1 MSLGGVRSSGSHLQ
15 RGVASCLAVS
25 WEAGVMS
32 ANPVISEYVL
42 LGFGAVLSKD
52 MGFSVA
58 VGMWDGVHTLN
69 LGKEEEKNTDSVP
82 QILSE
87 PSLCKVLGDWAWPW
101 R

>member
-1 MSLGGVRSSGSHLQ
+1 
-15 RGVASCLAVS
+15 
-25 WEAGVMS
+25 
-32 ANPVISEYVL
+32 
-42 LGFGAVLSKD
+42 